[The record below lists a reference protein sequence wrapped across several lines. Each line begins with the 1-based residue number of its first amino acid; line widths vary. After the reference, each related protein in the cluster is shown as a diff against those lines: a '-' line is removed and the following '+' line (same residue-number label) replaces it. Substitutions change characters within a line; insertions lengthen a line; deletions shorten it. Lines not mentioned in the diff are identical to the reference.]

1 MAKQIEL
8 ISKTDQLTAAWLAGD
23 KIGALRIASRF
34 FDRSPETQT
43 FKRGWDAHSN
53 PGFYRQLGRDPDAL
67 TNAAL
72 AALAVKF
79 GLPQ

>member
-1 MAKQIEL
+1 MAKRIEL
-8 ISKTDQLTAAWLAGD
+8 TSKTDQLTDAWLAGD

-34 FDRSPETQT
+34 FDRSQETQT

-53 PGFYRQLGRDPDAL
+53 PSFYRQLGRDPDAL

-79 GLPQ
+79 GLQ